1 MAEGIVVLPELG
13 NEGYFDLS
21 EAYDVSDDGRV
32 VVGALQASVQGPGDP
47 RPVGFVWVRGEGTF
61 SVDDLLVA
69 SGLGPLSIFTVSSVS
84 GNGTRFLATGD
95 PPRTSFDTNSV
106 IVDPRVSPET
116 RLVPIHLNGDGG
128 RSARVLL
135 RLDGG

>member
-47 RPVGFVWVRGEGTF
+47 RPVGFVC
-61 SVDDLLVA
+61 
-69 SGLGPLSIFTVSSVS
+69 TVSSVS

-106 IVDPRVSPET
+106 IVDVALP
-116 RLVPIHLNGDGG
+116 
-128 RSARVLL
+128 
-135 RLDGG
+135 